1 MAWTLCS
8 RKDVTDIHPT
18 NAAALQDFWSD
29 TVESMIREWLG
40 MPDLGKTATYTDDKY
55 DGLGTPY
62 LQLRGVPVQSVQ
74 AVRVEGMSLVA
85 SDYVLQGNTLVLL
98 YGSFPAGRSNV
109 SVDYTAGSAVDG
121 VTGLAIVD
129 PKIRFTAAAMIV
141 AILNYRSRAGSDV
154 TLRWGGAEQKEGE
167 ASPNV
172 NIGLTSHLN
181 TIMRRMLRK
190 TRLRIR

>member
-1 MAWTLCS
+1 
-8 RKDVTDIHPT
+8 
-18 NAAALQDFWSD
+18 
-29 TVESMIREWLG
+29 
-40 MPDLGKTATYTDDKY
+40 
-55 DGLGTPY
+55 
-62 LQLRGVPVQSVQ
+62 
-74 AVRVEGMSLVA
+74 MSLVA

-109 SVDYTAGSAVDG
+109 SVDYTAGSAVDE

-154 TLRWGGAEQKEGE
+154 TLRWGGADQKEGE